1 MKIYSK
7 NFLSEVSR
15 FYNYSTGRFPFSNST
30 LRSAKVFF
38 MQQFFPKNVPLKAS
52 LSEGGGTV
60 QQRPIQ
66 ALHNVILQAESNL
79 RISRAVTVGVLPQR
93 GSLSVAE
100 STIIKIVFYISASFP
115 LVKSVILWYNYN
127 MK

>member
-1 MKIYSK
+1 
-7 NFLSEVSR
+7 
-15 FYNYSTGRFPFSNST
+15 
-30 LRSAKVFF
+30 

-79 RISRAVTVGVLPQR
+79 RISRAVTVGVLTQR

-100 STIIKIVFYISASFP
+100 STIIKIDFYISASFP